1 MLEILQEKRQI
12 AASRR
17 SLIDQ
22 GRSVLESKLS
32 GALRKLRLPL
42 GLPVG
47 DVIKS
52 WDVAL
57 TLDFIERNLSKDTR
71 VLDLGAY
78 CSEVPV
84 ALARMGFTGVH
95 GVDLNPA
102 VADMPEARR
111 VSYHVGN
118 FMQTPFEPSSFRAIT
133 SISVIEHGYD
143 PELLFAEAGR
153 LLEPGG
159 YFIASFDYW
168 PDKIDTG
175 STRFF
180 GLSWRIFSRAEV
192 EEMLMIAQRFGLEAA
207 GELHPEAKERA
218 IHCMGFDYTF
228 GWLVLRKRR

>member
-1 MLEILQEKRQI
+1 MLRVLQEKNQI

-32 GALRKLRLPL
+32 GFLRKLRIRRE
-42 GLPVG
+42 LPVG
-47 DVIKS
+47 DFVKS

-57 TLDFIERNLSKDTR
+57 TLDFIEGHLAKSAQ

-102 VADMPEARR
+102 VADMPEAHR
-111 VSYHVGN
+111 VNYRVGD
-118 FMQTPFEPSSFRAIT
+118 FMQTPFASSSFSAIT

-143 PELLFAEAGR
+143 PDRLFAEASR

-168 PDKIDTG
+168 PEKIDTG
-175 STRFF
+175 NTCFF
-180 GLSWRIFSRAEV
+180 GLSWRIFSRADV
-192 EEMLMIAQRFGLEAA
+192 EEMLEVAKKFGLEAA
-207 GELHPEAKERA
+207 GDMHSHTKDRA

-228 GWLVLRKRR
+228 GWLVLRKSR